1 MPGGGY
7 APVMGPPND
16 SQATLALVLGIVS
29 LTCCAGI
36 ISPVALFIGNSSRQR
51 IQNSGGHGGRRR
63 PGHRRFVLGIIGTG
77 LLILEIFWVIAAVI
91 GIFGNIRTNG

>member
-1 MPGGGY
+1 M
-7 APVMGPPND
+7 
-16 SQATLALVLGIVS
+16 
-29 LTCCAGI
+29 I

-51 IQNSGGHGGRRR
+51 IQNSGGTVGG
-63 PGHRRFVLGIIGTG
+63 GGLATAGFVLGIIGTG